1 MAAPYTLRQGQFLAY
16 IHTNTRLH
24 RQPPSE
30 SEMAYFFGV
39 SPPSVHQ
46 MVVTLERRGLLQRT
60 PGLARALRVLLPP
73 EALPNLDGASPPVA
87 MAAAYPRLAAWIG
100 QGGRVELGRA
110 DDGRSMA
117 RVLDASGVVW
127 QGQESYSDLG
137 ELLQDLEA
145 GLGTLVAD

>member
-1 MAAPYTLRQGQFLAY
+1 
-16 IHTNTRLH
+16 
-24 RQPPSE
+24 
-30 SEMAYFFGV
+30 
-39 SPPSVHQ
+39 
-46 MVVTLERRGLLQRT
+46 
-60 PGLARALRVLLPP
+60 
-73 EALPNLDGASPPVA
+73 

-117 RVLDASGVVW
+117 RALDASGVVW
-127 QGQESYSDLG
+127 QGQESYSGLG

>member
-16 IHTNTRLH
+16 IHTYTRLH

-30 SEMAYFFGV
+30 SEMAYFFDM

-46 MVVTLERRGLLQRT
+46 MVVTLERRGLRQRT
-60 PGLARALRVLLPP
+60 PGQTRALRVLLPP
-73 EALPNLDGASPPVA
+73 EALPNLDGAPPVA

-100 QGGRVELGRA
+100 QDGGVELGRA

-117 RVLDASGVVW
+117 RALDASGVVW
-127 QGQESYSDLG
+127 QGQESYSGLG
-137 ELLQDLEA
+137 ELPQDLEA

>member
-16 IHTNTRLH
+16 IHTYTRLH

-60 PGLARALRVLLPP
+60 RAWPAPCACCCPPRHSPTWTARRRRLLWPPRTLAWRHGSARAAAWSWAAPTMARALD
-73 EALPNLDGASPPVA
+73 E
-87 MAAAYPRLAAWIG
+87 
-100 QGGRVELGRA
+100 
-110 DDGRSMA
+110 
-117 RVLDASGVVW
+117 SGVVW
-127 QGQESYSDLG
+127 QGQESYSGLG

-145 GLGTLVAD
+145 SLDTLVAD